1 MSRLPVRPPRRA
13 LLLAPLALAG
23 CGGEEAASL
32 APIATPSATPI
43 ATPLGPPP
51 LPQAVPPPDPF
62 ALPAADSP
70 PDATLRAPLPRGAG
84 PLRAELLLAGQR
96 LAVTLTGLGVEGRP
110 PARAT
115 LAGRV
120 FRLSRLEDIA
130 GRYGL
135 IGTGAAI
142 AEMAMEGGL
151 TLGNPARVV
160 LRLRLVDGG
169 EAALTLP
176 QGALTVA
183 LAR

>member
-1 MSRLPVRPPRRA
+1 
-13 LLLAPLALAG
+13 
-23 CGGEEAASL
+23 
-32 APIATPSATPI
+32 
-43 ATPLGPPP
+43 
-51 LPQAVPPPDPF
+51 VPPPDPF
-62 ALPAADSP
+62 ALPAADAP
-70 PDATLRAPLPRGAG
+70 PDATLRAPVPRGAG

-96 LAVTLTGLGVEGRP
+96 VPVTLTGLAVEGAP
-110 PARAT
+110 PGRAT
-115 LAGRV
+115 LTGRV

-130 GRYGL
+130 GRYAMV
-135 IGTGAAI
+135 GTGAAI

-169 EAALTLP
+169 QAVLTLP